1 MTIMEPDDIHG
12 VVFERAPIGRRGY
25 DEAAVDALLDRL
37 EATLRG
43 LDHLSARELHEM
55 TFPRSR
61 FWRRG
66 YSARAVDA
74 FLDRAQAALRRRR
87 RRATR
92 P

>member
-1 MTIMEPDDIHG
+1 MTIMRPDDVHG
-12 VVFERAPIGRRGY
+12 VVFVRAPIGGRGY
-25 DEAAVDALLDRL
+25 DEAAVDALLERL

-43 LDHLSARELHEM
+43 LDDLSARDLHEA
-55 TFPRSR
+55 TLPRPR

-87 RRATR
+87 RTGRQ
-92 P
+92 